1 MAKRLTEQQKDEIK
15 ILFVNGE
22 ELDSLKK
29 KFDVSK
35 LTIIRN
41 LKKSLGDIEYKTL
54 IKKYGKSKDSKF
66 LNEEI
71 NIEKGSNN
79 RNNISKIK
87 QDKLSPR
94 KSNQDLYLDQPL
106 IEITPLIEE
115 ISSERQKDISSI
127 PISNMSFPEIVYMNV
142 DKNFELEIKLLKDYL
157 DWTFLP
163 QDDLNRKT
171 IEIFLDIKKA
181 KLKCSKDQKVIKV
194 PNTNVFKVANKI
206 LLDKGISRI
215 VCGNDLIAL

>member
-79 RNNISKIK
+79 RNNISKLK

>member
-79 RNNISKIK
+79 RNNISKLK

-94 KSNQDLYLDQPL
+94 KSNQDFYLDQPL

>member
-1 MAKRLTEQQKDEIK
+1 LAKRLTEQQKDEIK